1 MTPAIEVE
9 NLHRHSAAAA
19 AVPPARPSFIMPR
32 DFPDRL
38 SPILV
43 KELRQGLRQPTF
55 LIAFLCLQ
63 VLLCI
68 VVLVAA
74 LSASAGS
81 GDASEAGAAVSR
93 FFFVL
98 LGIALLVAQPL
109 RGLNALASEI
119 KTDTLDLLMLS
130 RLSAWRITFG
140 KWLALVSQSALLV
153 VAVLP
158 YLILRYYLGGMRL
171 FPELF
176 ALGFMFVV
184 SACLTAVTVGFSANA
199 SNLLRGLVGAGY
211 VVLLLFVMQGGMF
224 FMMRG
229 RRGAGPSAPS
239 SGAEW
244 AVYSSIMLTLAY
256 IGYYVLEMGATSIAP
271 AAENRSTWKR
281 LGGVA
286 ALALILFQAPVEDM
300 LRAACWLTVATLLI
314 IDAVSERPEFAPSV
328 LKPFRRLGWCDRPAR
343 AMLLPGWP
351 SGLLFAG
358 ALGAATVTLAAGG
371 MLHEPFG
378 VAVSSFT
385 AFVCTWLAC
394 LMMPAAVRVWCLG
407 RMASPFAAYVIALM
421 GMLIIGLVL
430 LIIGNATDMEDKLIG
445 SMLICPFSG
454 FVVLGQR
461 RLSSEVELV
470 TIWSGLLAAVYW
482 VLAFLRA
489 LPHFHRVLVLDAEAA
504 AAVAAG
510 EEGPPSAG

>member
-1 MTPAIEVE
+1 MSQ
-9 NLHRHSAAAA
+9 SAAAIATA
-19 AVPPARPSFIMPR
+19 APPAGRSSAVPR

-74 LSASAGS
+74 LSASADS
-81 GDASEAGAAVSR
+81 GNASEAGAAVSG
-93 FFFVL
+93 FFFAL

-176 ALGFMFVV
+176 ALGFLFVV
-184 SACLTAVTVGFSANA
+184 SACLTAVTVSFSANA

-211 VVLLLFVMQGGMF
+211 VVLLLMGMQGGIF
-224 FMMRG
+224 FLFRG
-229 RRGAGPSAPS
+229 QPGYSAPS

-244 AVYSSIMLTLAY
+244 AVYGCIVFTLAY

-281 LGGVA
+281 LGGLA
-286 ALALILFQAPVEDM
+286 ALALIVFLAPADNM
-300 LRAACWLTVATLLI
+300 LRATCWLVVATFLI
-314 IDAVSERPEFAPSV
+314 IDAVSERPDFAPSV
-328 LKPFRRLGWCDRPAR
+328 LKPFRRLGWFYRPAR

-351 SGLLFAG
+351 SGVLFAG
-358 ALGAATVTLAAGG
+358 VLGAVTVALAAGSELYEG
-371 MLHEPFG
+371 FRPRE
-378 VAVSSFT
+378 ASFT

-421 GMLIIGLVL
+421 GMLVIGLVL
-430 LIIGNATDMEDKLIG
+430 LIIGSSTDMKDKLIWT
-445 SMLICPFSG
+445 MPFCPFSG
-454 FVVLGQR
+454 FVVLGQSGLLLR
-461 RLSSEVELV
+461 PGAV
-470 TIWSGLLAAVYW
+470 TVVIWSGCLAAIYW
-482 VLAFLRA
+482 ALVFLRA
-489 LPHFHRVLVLDAEAA
+489 LPFFRRVQALDAEAA
-504 AAVAAG
+504 SAAAPRKG
-510 EEGPPSAG
+510 GTP